1 MQPQEQIRSCKQV
14 DLNHINEMRE
24 TETCHFRLFPY
35 EQEQDVG
42 YHGNIDLREDCIL
55 RFPEKLLYMK
65 VLLDDGLEE
74 EFDLPS
80 FLVEPG
86 DELCRM
92 LLHVREDFDGFPRLR
107 VS

>member
-55 RFPEKLLYMK
+55 RFPEKLLC
-65 VLLDDGLEE
+65 LG
-74 EFDLPS
+74 
-80 FLVEPG
+80 
-86 DELCRM
+86 
-92 LLHVREDFDGFPRLR
+92 GFCLIFMAQSTFFMWE
-107 VS
+107 V